1 MRNQKRLFSGGNCRF
16 GMAILLVLLLGPSLH
31 AQDSLRVMHY
41 NLLRYGA
48 PGIGCTPTGV
58 TARNTWISGI
68 LNLVQPDIFGVNEV
82 GPYSGPTSPA
92 NNLLINILQPIN
104 PAYRGTTVTFNTFQ
118 DVANCMYYNS
128 DKLGLAQEAVIPEPT
143 LDLRDINYYKFY
155 YKGPGLALG
164 DTTFIEAVVVHL
176 HSSDEPTR
184 EVQTYDIMH
193 FLDSLG
199 RPGNFLVLGDLNLDG
214 STPQSFQNMVAH
226 ANPDC
231 KMNDVLNLTGNWHNN
246 TNVRY
251 AMTQATDPTPS
262 NPCGSG
268 GQLDDRFDHIL
279 VSNSIENNTD
289 GIRYIPGSY
298 WVPGNPNAPNAA
310 VGSTILGYI
319 RNMSDHHPVVMDLE
333 VSQAVANQVPRPQA
347 ALLEVLTNPTPDQIR
362 IRLAIGGFQGSKC
375 GLELLNLNGQKVKS
389 WDVDALSSTQYLSLD
404 AGTLPAGAYF
414 LRLLVDG
421 SPLDLEKVI
430 LGLR

>member
-1 MRNQKRLFSGGNCRF
+1 MRNLKRSVFTRICPFFLL
-16 GMAILLVLLLGPSLH
+16 LLVASGLQ
-31 AQDSLRVMHY
+31 AQDTLRVMCY

-58 TARNTWISGI
+58 TTRNPWISGI
-68 LNLVQPDIFGVNEV
+68 LDLVRPDIFGVNEV
-82 GPYSGPTSPA
+82 GPYSGPTSPS
-92 NNLLINILQPIN
+92 NNLLVNILQPIN
-104 PAYRGTTVTFNTFQ
+104 PAYRATTITFNTFQ
-118 DVANCMYYNS
+118 DVANMMYYNS

-155 YKGPGLALG
+155 YKGPGLASG
-164 DTTFIEAVVVHL
+164 DTTFVEVVQVHL

-184 EVQTYDIMH
+184 EVQTFDIMH

-199 RPGNFLVLGDLNLDG
+199 RPGNYIVQGDFNLDG

-226 ANPDC
+226 TNPDV
-231 KMNDVLNLTGNWHNN
+231 KMNDVLNLTGNWHSNAS
-246 TNVRY
+246 VRY

-289 GIRYIPGSY
+289 DVRYIPGSY
-298 WVPGNPNAPNAA
+298 WVPGNPNAPNTP
-310 VGSTILGYI
+310 VGATIQGYI

-333 VSQAVANQVPRPQA
+333 VSRAVANESPKPRQKM
-347 ALLEVLTNPTPDQIR
+347 LQVLTNPALDQIR
-362 IRLAIGGFQGSKC
+362 IRLALGELQGTACS
-375 GLELLNLNGQKVKS
+375 LDLLNLNGQKVKT
-389 WDVDALSSTQYLSLD
+389 WTVDATSGTQYLNLD
-404 AGTLPAGAYF
+404 AATLPAGAYF
-414 LRLLVDG
+414 LRLMVDE
-421 SPLDLEKVI
+421 SPMDMEKVI
-430 LGLR
+430 LGLH